1 MLFGL
6 RKAYAVAVIEANEG
20 EFRVMG
26 YRDIGGHRG
35 NVGEFEYSI
44 CFRGV

>member
-1 MLFGL
+1 MSSFGNKSMLFGQ

-26 YRDIGGHRG
+26 YRDIGGT
-35 NVGEFEYSI
+35 
-44 CFRGV
+44 